1 MPAQAK
7 ESDQCGFIDYIRA
20 GFLSPSP
27 KTVLFVI
34 SLSVFFIS
42 VAGGIA
48 YYFSGHNALPR
59 LSLYELTE
67 GELKF
72 QQGDIAGALKEF
84 DGAVSISPA
93 TSRYLM
99 SLGVAANASGDKSG
113 AIDAFKQVLRFK
125 DDHPDANYYLGL
137 LYLEG
142 NQLDV
147 AIWHINR
154 SIEVRPA
161 VESVTAY
168 NDLGVAYARKGD
180 LQRAAE
186 SYRQAL
192 AIDPNYR
199 AAQEN
204 LASLRRR
211 AQ

>member
-1 MPAQAK
+1 MPPQAK
-7 ESDQCGFIDYIRA
+7 DSDQYGFIDYIRA
-20 GFLSPSP
+20 GFLSPSS
-27 KTVLFVI
+27 KTLLFVI
-34 SLSVFFIS
+34 SLSVFLIS
-42 VAGGIA
+42 IAGGIA
-48 YYFSGHNALPR
+48 FYLSGHNALPR

-72 QQGDIAGALKEF
+72 QQGDVAGALKEF

-147 AIWHINR
+147 AIWHITR
-154 SIEVRPA
+154 SIEMRPA

-180 LQRAAE
+180 LQKAAE

-192 AIDPNYR
+192 TIDPNYR